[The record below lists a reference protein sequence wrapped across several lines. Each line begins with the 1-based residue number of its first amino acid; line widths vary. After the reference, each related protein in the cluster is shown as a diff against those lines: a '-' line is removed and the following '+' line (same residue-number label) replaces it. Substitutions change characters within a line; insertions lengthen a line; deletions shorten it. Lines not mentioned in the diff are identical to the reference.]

1 LRMRHSTVTTTLY
14 TRLIATASAVVGSDK
29 ARTKFSTPMNFH
41 PEIER
46 EKGIPKEELLGMIEA
61 ALTSAFRKHS
71 GKKQKFEAH
80 VDPESG
86 VITAYVKKKVVSKVE
101 NPYTQIAKKEALRL
115 DPAVKVGDEIKIKV
129 ETKEFGRIAAQTA
142 KQVIIQRI
150 RETERENLF
159 KEFKEQEGTVMN
171 GVVQR
176 FARNNIIVD
185 LGKAEAILPEWE
197 QIPNHKCE
205 VFERLRV
212 YILKV
217 EQSPRGPQI
226 IVSRTHPGLVKKLYE
241 LEVPEVSDHTVEI
254 KQIIREPGYRCKVA
268 VVSNNQKV
276 DPVGAC
282 VGVKGSRVQ
291 AIIYELNG
299 ERMDLIAYS
308 TDPATYIASSL
319 SPAKVLSVT
328 IEKDKKNALVVVADD
343 QLSLAIGKSGQNVRL
358 AARLT
363 GWHIDIKS
371 ESQMKEAKEAQVGEL
386 TKLPGVGKVTAL
398 LLSQHGFTTLQKIAS
413 SSISELTK
421 VPGIGEK
428 LAKKIYEGAKKEGET
443 SEGKRTG

>member
-1 LRMRHSTVTTTLY
+1 MEGE
-14 TRLIATASAVVGSDK
+14 LIGV
-29 ARTKFSTPMNFH
+29 F
-41 PEIER
+41 EQIER

-299 ERMDLIAYS
+299 ERMDLIPYS

-371 ESQMKEAKEAQVGEL
+371 ESHMKEAKEAQVSEL

-398 LLSQHGFTTLQKIAS
+398 LLSRHGFTTLQKIAS

-428 LAKKIYEGAKKEGET
+428 LAKKIYEGAQKEGET

>member
-1 LRMRHSTVTTTLY
+1 MEGE
-14 TRLIATASAVVGSDK
+14 LIGV
-29 ARTKFSTPMNFH
+29 F
-41 PEIER
+41 EQIER

-86 VITAYVKKKVVSKVE
+86 EITAYVKKKVVSKVE
-101 NPYTQIAKKEALRL
+101 NPYTQIAKKEALKL
-115 DPAVKVGDEIKIKV
+115 DPAVKVNDEIKIKV

-159 KEFKEQEGTVMN
+159 KEFKEKEGTVMT

-176 FARNNIIVD
+176 FNRKNIIVD
-185 LGKAEAILPEWE
+185 LGKVEATLPEWE
-197 QIPNHKCE
+197 QLPNHKYE
-205 VFERLRV
+205 LFERFKV

-217 EQSPRGPQI
+217 EQSPRGPKI
-226 IVSRTHPGLVKKLYE
+226 TVSRTHPGLVKRLYE
-241 LEVPEVSDHTVEI
+241 LEVPEVNDHTVEI
-254 KQIIREPGYRCKVA
+254 KQIVREPGYRCKVA
-268 VVSNNQKV
+268 VVSSNVKV

-291 AIIYELNG
+291 AIINELSG
-299 ERMDLIAYS
+299 ERMDLIPYS
-308 TDPATYIASSL
+308 TDSATYIANSL

-328 IEKDKKNALVVVADD
+328 VEKDKKNALVVVADD
-343 QLSLAIGKSGQNVRL
+343 QLSLAIGKAGQNVRL

-371 ESQMKEAKEAQVGEL
+371 ESQIKEAKEAQVSDL
-386 TKLPGVGKVTAL
+386 TKLPGVGKVIAQ
-398 LLSQHGFTTLQKIAS
+398 LLSQHGFTTLEKIAS

-421 VPGIGEK
+421 ISGIGNK
-428 LAKKIYEGAKKEGET
+428 LAEKIYEAAKKEIGQNE
-443 SEGKRTG
+443 SKRAG

>member
-1 LRMRHSTVTTTLY
+1 MEGE
-14 TRLIATASAVVGSDK
+14 LIGV
-29 ARTKFSTPMNFH
+29 F
-41 PEIER
+41 EQIER

-86 VITAYVKKKVVSKVE
+86 EITAYVKKKVVSKVE

-115 DPAVKVGDEIKIKV
+115 KAAVKVGDEIKIKV

-142 KQVIIQRI
+142 KQVIVQRI

-159 KEFKEQEGTVMN
+159 KEFKQKEGTVMN

-176 FARNNIIVD
+176 FIRKNIIVD
-185 LGKAEAILPEWE
+185 LGKVEAILPEWE
-197 QIPNHKCE
+197 QIPDHKYE
-205 VFERLRV
+205 LFERLKV

-226 IVSRTHPGLVKKLYE
+226 SVSRTHPGLVKRLYE
-241 LEVPEVSDHTVEI
+241 LEVPEVRDRTVEI
-254 KQIIREPGYRCKVA
+254 KQIVREPGYRCKVA
-268 VVSNNQKV
+268 VVSNNEKV

-291 AIIYELNG
+291 AVINELDG
-299 ERMDLIAYS
+299 ERMDLISYNS
-308 TDPATYIASSL
+308 DPVTYIANSL

-328 IEKDKKNALVVVADD
+328 IEKDRKNALVIVADD
-343 QLSLAIGKSGQNVRL
+343 QLSLAIGKAGQNVRL

-371 ESQMKEAKEAQVGEL
+371 ESQMKEAKEAEVSDL
-386 TKLPGVGKVTAL
+386 TKLSGVGKVTAQ
-398 LLSQHGFTTLQKIAS
+398 LLSKHGFTTLDKIAS

-421 VPGIGEK
+421 ISGIGQK
-428 LAKKIYEGAKKEGET
+428 LAEKIYKAAKKEGKT
-443 SEGKRTG
+443 K

>member
-1 LRMRHSTVTTTLY
+1 MEGE
-14 TRLIATASAVVGSDK
+14 LIGV
-29 ARTKFSTPMNFH
+29 F
-41 PEIER
+41 EQIER
-46 EKGIPKEELLGMIEA
+46 EKGIPKAELLGMIEA

-443 SEGKRTG
+443 SESKRTG

>member
-1 LRMRHSTVTTTLY
+1 MDGEL
-14 TRLIATASAVVGSDK
+14 VGV
-29 ARTKFSTPMNFH
+29 F
-41 PEIER
+41 EQIER

-86 VITAYVKKKVVSKVE
+86 EITAYVKKKVVTKVE
-101 NPYTQIAKKEALRL
+101 NPYTQIAKKEALRTKP
-115 DPAVKVGDEIKIKV
+115 DVKVGDEIRIKV

-142 KQVIIQRI
+142 KQVIVQRI

-159 KEFKEQEGTVMN
+159 KEFKEKEGTVMN
-171 GVVQR
+171 AVVQR
-176 FARNNIIVD
+176 FARKNIIVD
-185 LGKAEAILPEWE
+185 LGKVEAILPEWE
-197 QIPNHKCE
+197 QLPGHKYE
-205 VFERLRV
+205 LFERFKV

-226 IVSRTHPGLVKKLYE
+226 SVSRTHPGLVKRLYE
-241 LEVPEVSDHTVEI
+241 LEVPEVKDKTVEI
-254 KQIIREPGYRCKVA
+254 KQIVREPGYRCKVA
-268 VVSNNQKV
+268 VVSNNEKV

-291 AIIYELNG
+291 AIINELNG
-299 ERMDLIAYS
+299 ERMDLISYS
-308 TDPATYIASSL
+308 NEPATYVASSL

-328 IEKDKKNALVVVADD
+328 IEKDRKNALVVVADE
-343 QLSLAIGKSGQNVRL
+343 QLSLAIGKAGQNVRL

-371 ESQMKEAKEAQVGEL
+371 ETQMKKAKEARVSEL
-386 TKLPGVGKVTAL
+386 TKLPGVGKVTAQ
-398 LLSQHGFTTLQKIAS
+398 LLSQHGFTTLEKIAS
-413 SSISELTK
+413 SSVSELTK
-421 VPGIGEK
+421 ISGIGEK
-428 LAKKIYEGAKKEGET
+428 LAEKIHKAAKKE
-443 SEGKRTG
+443 SGKQ